1 MLGPRA
7 IVSDMGPNVTTND
20 VPNIVVP
27 EGESITVSTAPR
39 SSSRETRYELVY
51 TPEGGEQTVIS
62 EKSTDAFTYTLDGAC
77 TVQSLDGH
85 VGTLLLIR

>member
-1 MLGPRA
+1 
-7 IVSDMGPNVTTND
+7 MGPNVTTND

-27 EGESITVSTAPR
+27 EGESITVSTVPR

-62 EKSTDAFTYTLDGAC
+62 EKSADAFTYTLDGAC
-77 TVQSLDGH
+77 TVQSLDGYT
-85 VGTLLLIR
+85 GTLLLIR